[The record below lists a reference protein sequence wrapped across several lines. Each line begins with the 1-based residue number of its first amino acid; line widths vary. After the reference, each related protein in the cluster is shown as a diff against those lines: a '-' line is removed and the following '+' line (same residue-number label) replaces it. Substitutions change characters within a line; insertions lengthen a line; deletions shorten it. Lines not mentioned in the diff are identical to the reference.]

1 MRVAFLLIFALLVLA
16 ASNHAQATTER
27 GYMMLA
33 QMIPSCA
40 EQANV
45 WYLQYIG
52 FKCNT
57 PNPPERD
64 TCQLLMEKICELA
77 EKKRC
82 VGARPYCLIKKK

>member
-1 MRVAFLLIFALLVLA
+1 MRMGIVLIFALLVLA
-16 ASNHAQATTER
+16 ASNHAHATTER
-27 GYMMLA
+27 GLKLA
-33 QMIPSCA
+33 QIIPSCA

-57 PNPPERD
+57 PNPPQRD
-64 TCQLLMEKICELA
+64 TCQLLMQNICDLA

-82 VGARPYCLIKKK
+82 AGARPYCLIKKK